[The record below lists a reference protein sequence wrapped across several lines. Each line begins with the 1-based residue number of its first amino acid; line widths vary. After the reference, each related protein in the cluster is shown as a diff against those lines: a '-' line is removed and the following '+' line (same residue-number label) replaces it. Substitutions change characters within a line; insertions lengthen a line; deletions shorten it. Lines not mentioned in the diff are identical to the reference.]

1 MACIYKG
8 KKRGEKEMMD
18 RWPAYMWQ
26 GQVLVAQHC
35 QMHDSYNKSMTRIR
49 GEKKEG
55 KKR

>member
-1 MACIYKG
+1 MACIYKE

-49 GEKKEG
+49 GKKKEG